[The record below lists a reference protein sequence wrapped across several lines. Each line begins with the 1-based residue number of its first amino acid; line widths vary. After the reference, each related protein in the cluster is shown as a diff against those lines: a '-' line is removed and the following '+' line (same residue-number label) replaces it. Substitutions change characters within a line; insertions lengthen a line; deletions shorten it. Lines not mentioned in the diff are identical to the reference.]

1 MHMAF
6 QGGSAVTRE
15 IDPKAGGLA
24 PQASSSRRSAERP
37 VSQRERERERRGES
51 EKGRFAPPFRGA
63 MGATCAKEIAP
74 LDPALAAAGPQQDD
88 EVSPG
93 GSGSV
98 AGSVRCE
105 EEKSA
110 LSKDVHPG
118 GRQSDEIHNLYD
130 NFCSGGQP
138 APAQEKRRSI
148 FGGRSS
154 RRSFVA
160 EGEV

>member
-1 MHMAF
+1 
-6 QGGSAVTRE
+6 
-15 IDPKAGGLA
+15 
-24 PQASSSRRSAERP
+24 
-37 VSQRERERERRGES
+37 
-51 EKGRFAPPFRGA
+51 

-93 GSGSV
+93 GSGVSP
-98 AGSVRCE
+98 GFE

-138 APAQEKRRSI
+138 APALQEKRRSI

>member
-1 MHMAF
+1 
-6 QGGSAVTRE
+6 
-15 IDPKAGGLA
+15 
-24 PQASSSRRSAERP
+24 
-37 VSQRERERERRGES
+37 
-51 EKGRFAPPFRGA
+51 

-98 AGSVRCE
+98 AGVRCE

-138 APAQEKRRSI
+138 APAQEKRRSV

>member
-1 MHMAF
+1 MAF

-37 VSQRERERERRGES
+37 VSQRERERERERRGES